1 MNPRN
6 TGILL
11 LVAAALGAFIYFYEI
26 RGADS
31 RREAADLEKRLF
43 AGVEQS
49 AIEWIALAP
58 PGVAPSRVERRDGA
72 WRMVE
77 PVDFPADTFGA
88 DNLASTLATL
98 GSESVLEDPGPPE
111 EYGLGDGAR
120 VVRFS
125 AGGKEHEL
133 RLGKDSPIG
142 QNTYASTGSGS
153 IYTIARYKA
162 ASFDKRPDDLRDK
175 RVLDFDRESIR
186 RIVASWPGGRV
197 VLERDAKPAEP
208 EAKSA
213 EPEAKP
219 APAERPGWRIVEPI
233 AARADDD
240 AVDGML
246 SDLSLLRAEGFVDDP
261 PPDAKAGLAPPAFEI
276 ALEAPAQAQ
285 GAEPHVFHLAI
296 GAKHDENLRL
306 ARGAEKSL
314 YTIQAARFDSL
325 PRDVMA
331 YRWKQLARFDVAD
344 AHAADF
350 FYQAPTGDPVV
361 VHAERGDAGWTS
373 TPESFGA
380 GKLDAALAAL
390 SHLKAGQIVADAME
404 EPKLR
409 KLGLAPPNAVVTV
422 FGPRPEAGKTAEGEK
437 AAESESPPPLPVLAE
452 VQFGNVE
459 GSEWIVA
466 RAAGDP
472 TVYRLAYSVAEQL
485 PVSLDAFRNRFR
497 AEEAPAA
504 PAQEAKPEPDEGEDF
519 PPAGQESP

>member
-26 RGADS
+26 QGAQS
-31 RREAADLEKRLF
+31 RRDAEEREKRLF
-43 AGVEQS
+43 AGVEPS

-58 PGVAPSRVERRDGA
+58 PGGTPSRVERREGT
-72 WRMVE
+72 WRMLE
-77 PVDFPADTFGA
+77 PVDFPADSSGV
-88 DNLASTLATL
+88 DSLASTLATL
-98 GSESVLEDPGPPE
+98 GSESVLEGPGPPE

-133 RLGKDSPIG
+133 RLGKDSPVG
-142 QNTYASTGSGS
+142 QNTYASTGSGA

-162 ASFDKRPDDLRDK
+162 ASFDKKPDDLRDK
-175 RVLDFDRESIR
+175 RVLDFDRESIEH
-186 RIVASWPGGRV
+186 IEASWPGGRV
-197 VLERDAKPAEP
+197 VLEREPKPAEP
-208 EAKSA
+208 GEKQADA
-213 EPEAKP
+213 EKAAPP
-219 APAERPGWRIVEPI
+219 ARRGWRLVEPI
-233 AARADDD
+233 AARADGE
-240 AVDGML
+240 AVDEML

-261 PPDAKAGLAPPAFEI
+261 PPDAAAGLAPPAFEI
-276 ALEAPAQAQ
+276 ALQAPAQGEGAQ
-285 GAEPHVFHLAI
+285 PRVFRLAI
-296 GAKHDENLRL
+296 GAKHGDDLRL
-306 ARGAEKSL
+306 ARGAQQSL
-314 YTIQAARFDSL
+314 YTIAASRYEAL

-331 YRWKQLARFDVAD
+331 YRWKQLAHFDLAD

-361 VHAERGDAGWTS
+361 IHAERGDGGWTS
-373 TPESFGA
+373 TPDSFAA
-380 GKLDAALAAL
+380 GKLDTAIAAL
-390 SHLKAGQIVADAME
+390 SHLKATQIVADSME

-422 FGPRPEAGKTAEGEK
+422 FGKRPEGEKTAEGES
-437 AAESESPPPLPVLAE
+437 ALPVLGE

-459 GSEWIVA
+459 GSEWIAA

-472 TVYRLAYSVAEQL
+472 TVYRLAYSLAEQL

-497 AEEAPAA
+497 AEEPPAR

>member
-26 RGADS
+26 QGAQS
-31 RREAADLEKRLF
+31 RREAAEQEKRLF
-43 AGVEQS
+43 AGVEQG

-58 PGVAPSRVERRDGA
+58 AGGATSRVERRDGA
-72 WRMVE
+72 WHMVE

-88 DNLASTLATL
+88 DSLASTLATL
-98 GSESVLEDPGPPE
+98 GSESVLEDAGPPE

-133 RLGKDSPIG
+133 RLGKDSPVG

-197 VLERDAKPAEP
+197 VLEREAKPAEP
-208 EAKSA
+208 EAKNA
-213 EPEAKP
+213 EEAKP
-219 APAERPGWRIVEPI
+219 AAPAQPGWRMVEPI
-233 AARADDD
+233 AERADGDR
-240 AVDGML
+240 VDQML

-261 PPDAKAGLAPPAFEI
+261 PPDAAAGLAPPAFEV
-276 ALEAPAQAQ
+276 ALEAPAQGE
-285 GAEPHVFHLAI
+285 GAEPRVFHLAI
-296 GAKHDENLRL
+296 GAIRDEKLRL
-306 ARGAEKSL
+306 ARGAQKSL
-314 YTIQAARFDSL
+314 YTIQAARFDAL

-331 YRWKQLARFDVAD
+331 YRWKQLAHFDLAD

-350 FYQAPTGDPVV
+350 FYQAPSGDPVV
-361 VHAERGDAGWTS
+361 IHAERGDKGWTS
-373 TPESFGA
+373 TPESFIA
-380 GKLDAALAAL
+380 GKLDAAMAVL
-390 SHLKAGQIVADAME
+390 SHLKAAQIVADSMD

-422 FGPRPEAGKTAEGEK
+422 FGKQPEAGKPAEGG
-437 AAESESPPPLPVLAE
+437 ESAPPLPVLAE

-459 GSEWIVA
+459 GSEWIAA

-504 PAQEAKPEPDEGEDF
+504 PAQEAKPQPDESEDF

>member
-26 RGADS
+26 QGAQS
-31 RREAADLEKRLF
+31 RREAAEQEKRLF
-43 AGVEQS
+43 TGVEQS

-58 PGVAPSRVERRDGA
+58 PGVAPSRIERRDGA

-88 DNLASTLATL
+88 DSLASTLATL

-133 RLGKDSPIG
+133 RLGKDSPVG

-162 ASFDKRPDDLRDK
+162 ASLDKKPDDLRDK

-186 RIVASWPGGRV
+186 RVTASWPGGRV
-197 VLERDAKPAEP
+197 VLEREAKPAEP
-208 EAKSA
+208 EAKNA
-213 EPEAKP
+213 EAEAKP
-219 APAERPGWRIVEPI
+219 AAPAQPGWRIVEPI
-233 AARADDD
+233 AARADGD
-240 AVDGML
+240 AVDQML

-261 PPDAKAGLAPPAFEI
+261 PPDAAAGLAPPAFEI
-276 ALEAPAQAQ
+276 ALEAPAQGEEAS
-285 GAEPHVFHLAI
+285 PRVFHLAI
-296 GAKHDENLRL
+296 GATRDDKLRL
-306 ARGAEKSL
+306 ARGAQKSL
-314 YTIQAARFDSL
+314 YTIQAARYDAL

-331 YRWKQLARFDVAD
+331 YRWKQLAHFDLAD

-361 VHAERGDAGWTS
+361 IHAERGDKGWTS
-373 TPESFGA
+373 TPESFTA
-380 GKLDAALAAL
+380 GKLDAAIAVL
-390 SHLKAGQIVADAME
+390 SHLKAAQIVADSME

-422 FGPRPEAGKTAEGEK
+422 FGQRPEGVKAAEGES
-437 AAESESPPPLPVLAE
+437 APPLPVLAE

-472 TVYRLAYSVAEQL
+472 TVYRLAYSLAEQL

-504 PAQEAKPEPDEGEDF
+504 PAQEAKPEPDENEDF

>member
-11 LVAAALGAFIYFYEI
+11 LLAAALGAFIYFYEI
-26 RGADS
+26 RGAES
-31 RREAADLEKRLF
+31 RREAAEREKRLF

-58 PGVAPSRVERRDGA
+58 PGRPPARVERREGA

-77 PVDFPADTFGA
+77 PVDFPADAFSA

-98 GSESVLEDPGPPE
+98 GSESVLEEPGPPD

-125 AGGKEHEL
+125 VGGKEHEL
-133 RLGKDSPIG
+133 RLGKDSPVG
-142 QNTYASTGSGS
+142 QNTYASTGSGA

-162 ASFDKRPDDLRDK
+162 ASFDKKPDDLRDK
-175 RVLDFDRESIR
+175 RVLDFDRDSIR
-186 RIVASWPGGRV
+186 RVVASWPGGRV
-197 VLERDAKPAEP
+197 VLEREEKPAEP
-208 EAKSA
+208 EAKKA
-213 EPEAKP
+213 EAEAKP
-219 APAERPGWRIVEPI
+219 APPARPGWRLVEPI
-233 AARADDD
+233 AARADDE
-240 AVDGML
+240 AVDEML

-261 PPDAKAGLAPPAFEI
+261 PPDAAAGLAPPAFEI
-276 ALEAPAQAQ
+276 ALEAPAQGEGAQ
-285 GAEPHVFHLAI
+285 PRVFRLAI
-296 GAKHDENLRL
+296 GAKRDNDLRL

-314 YTIQAARFDSL
+314 YTIPEARYASL

-331 YRWKQLARFDVAD
+331 YRWKQLAHFDLAD
-344 AHAADF
+344 ARAADF

-361 VHAERGDAGWTS
+361 IHAERGDKGWSS
-373 TPESFGA
+373 TPESFAA

-390 SHLKAGQIVADAME
+390 SHLKATQIVADSME
-404 EPKLR
+404 EPKLH

-422 FGPRPEAGKTAEGEK
+422 FGKRPEGPK
-437 AAESESPPPLPVLAE
+437 AAKGESEPPLPVLAE
-452 VQFGNVE
+452 VQFGNTE
-459 GSEWIVA
+459 GSEWITA

-472 TVYRLAYSVAEQL
+472 AVYRLAYSLAEQL

-504 PAQEAKPEPDEGEDF
+504 PAQEAKPEPDESEDF

>member
-31 RREAADLEKRLF
+31 RREAAEREKRLF

-58 PGVAPSRVERRDGA
+58 PAGAPARVERREGA
-72 WRMVE
+72 WRMAL
-77 PVDFPADTFGA
+77 PVDFPADSFTA
-88 DNLASTLATL
+88 DNLASTLASL

-111 EYGLGDGAR
+111 EYGLADGAR

-133 RLGKDSPIG
+133 RLGKDSPVG
-142 QNTYASTGSGS
+142 QNTYASTGSGA

-162 ASFDKRPDDLRDK
+162 ASFDKKTDDLRDK

-186 RIVASWPGGRV
+186 RVAASWPGGHV
-197 VLERDAKPAEP
+197 VLEREKPAEP
-208 EAKSA
+208 EAKNA
-213 EPEAKP
+213 EADAKP
-219 APAERPGWRIVEPI
+219 APPASPGWRLVEPI
-233 AARADDD
+233 AARADDET
-240 AVDGML
+240 VDEML

-261 PPDAKAGLAPPAFEI
+261 PPDAAAGLAPPAFEI
-276 ALEAPAQAQ
+276 ELEAPAQ
-285 GAEPHVFHLAI
+285 GEGSEPRVFRLAI
-296 GAKHDENLRL
+296 GEKRDNDLRL
-306 ARGAEKSL
+306 ARGAQKSL
-314 YTIQAARFDSL
+314 YTIPAARYESL

-331 YRWKQLARFDVAD
+331 YRWKQLAHFDLAD

-350 FYQAPTGDPVV
+350 FYQAPKGDPVV
-361 VHAERGDAGWTS
+361 IHAERGDKGWTS
-373 TPESFGA
+373 TPESFAA

-390 SHLKAGQIVADAME
+390 SHLKAVQIVADSME

-422 FGPRPEAGKTAEGEK
+422 FGKRPEGEK
-437 AAESESPPPLPVLAE
+437 AAGGEKSAEGASEPPLPVLAE
-452 VQFGNVE
+452 VQFGNTE
-459 GSEWIVA
+459 GSEWIEA

-472 TVYRLAYSVAEQL
+472 TVYRLAYSLAEQL

-497 AEEAPAA
+497 GEEAPAA
-504 PAQEAKPEPDEGEDF
+504 PAQEPKPEPDENEDF